1 MEIHACSGNQVAFKC
16 DHCDT
21 YIPQQTVFF
30 DNKLHYHAECYVELN
45 KKFPKVLTEK
55 EVK

>member
-21 YIPQQTVFF
+21 YIPPLLVFY
-30 DNKLHYHAECYVELN
+30 DGKLHYHVECFVELN
-45 KKFPKVLTEK
+45 KKFPKVLIEM